1 MTIQTGQQIL
11 AADMLNLGGYAA
23 QVNVQT
29 LSATKTLVNADK
41 HHQILDPGGAGRT
54 ITLPAE
60 GTGNHPFVIINTA
73 DADELLTVQNDAA
86 AIIGVVPKG
95 KTVEFVSDGTNWFR
109 KDGAKPRIA
118 RVTSTFNKTSDTTAE
133 NIPGLSHVLLS
144 GRIYRFSAILFVG
157 AHASGG
163 VKVRTG
169 GTVTATSVQ
178 VHAFM
183 VGSDTFMASARV
195 NSLGTLKGV
204 TAAVQFVQI
213 NGYINVNAGGTLTIQ
228 FAQNASYATES
239 SVVTGSWFEVE
250 DIT

>member
-11 AADMLNLGGYAA
+11 AADVLDLGGYAA
-23 QVNVQT
+23 QVSVET
-29 LSATKTLVNADK
+29 LSATKTLVDTDK
-41 HHQILDPGGAGRT
+41 HYQILDPGGANRT

-60 GTGNHPFVIINTA
+60 GAGNHPFVIINTA
-73 DADELLTVQNDAA
+73 DVEELLTVQNDSSV
-86 AIIGVVPKG
+86 IVGVVPKG
-95 KTVEFVSDGTNWFR
+95 RTVEFVSDGTSWFR
-109 KDGAKPRIA
+109 KDDTKPRIA
-118 RVTSTFNKTSDTTAE
+118 KVTSLFNKTSDTTAE

-157 AHASGG
+157 AHGSGG